1 MSGGVYLS
9 GYILVVSC
17 GHTTNRDVVAAQVL
31 KEKGLSTVGHTGKNA
46 HTEIGAKVNTHP
58 KLSLGSESP
67 EPLILGSMLV
77 SLKI

>member
-17 GHTTNRDVVAAQVL
+17 GYTTHRDVVAAQVL

-46 HTEIGAKVNTHP
+46 HTEMGRK
-58 KLSLGSESP
+58 
-67 EPLILGSMLV
+67 LILILS
-77 SLKI
+77 SLWEVRVRGR